1 VALGTRYR
9 ERIVAVNPGP
19 PSGTLRTTDLSEVAI
34 ENVVAAG
41 EGGVGTETRDFWNR
55 TTTKRYASTAVVY
68 EPDYNEYREAP
79 KTIYEHTVL
88 ANRFDSAN
96 GTDLLLSNQTLVDG
110 RDITLV
116 TLDGSLSEAGSG
128 TVSVDTRP
136 ISVSNTVVPIE
147 SSEEPITLTLPTTL
161 SKSRWDDLLAG
172 AKSVESISYNNS
184 TSPNRVTI
192 RLKRNETY
200 RLRMAKIGVG
210 SGASSTSA
218 AYLTTIP
225 GFTGPVAEND
235 TRQVRVEV
243 RDRYNNP
250 IQGKMVNLTIMPTGG
265 NQLGNL
271 SVIGQLAKAVT
282 VTTDEQGHASATY
295 RAPPNVD
302 GGPNPVQIGA
312 N

>member
-1 VALGTRYR
+1 
-9 ERIVAVNPGP
+9 
-19 PSGTLRTTDLSEVAI
+19 
-34 ENVVAAG
+34 
-41 EGGVGTETRDFWNR
+41 
-55 TTTKRYASTAVVY
+55 
-68 EPDYNEYREAP
+68 
-79 KTIYEHTVL
+79 
-88 ANRFDSAN
+88 
-96 GTDLLLSNQTLVDG
+96 LSNQTLIDG
-110 RDITLV
+110 WDITLV
-116 TLDGSLSEAGSG
+116 TLDGSLSETGSDAA
-128 TVSVDTRP
+128 SVDTHP
-136 ISVSNTVVPIE
+136 ISVSDTVVPIE
-147 SSEEPITLTLPTTL
+147 SSGGSITLTLPTTL
-161 SKSRWDDLLAG
+161 LESRWNDLPSG
-172 AKSVESISYNNS
+172 AKFVKSISYNNS

-235 TRQVRVEV
+235 TRQVCVEV

-250 IQGKMVNLTIMPTGG
+250 IQGEMVNLTIMPTGG

-271 SVIGQLAKAVT
+271 SVSGQLAKAVT
-282 VTTDEQGHASATY
+282 VTTDEQGRASATY